1 MIHLSD
7 LELNVFQTN
16 IAGMVMNL
24 TMVESIKGNIKGSFV
39 VKDNINF
46 YDNFIGTTQAPITIT
61 FNYIGL
67 ICTNQFYIDG
77 ITNMKITKMGKTYT
91 VNFISYL
98 SAAMQLT
105 NINEV
110 FTGTSDNI
118 INLLF
123 RKSMGDE
130 GKSKTFQLDID
141 TRAITKGKYVVPNI
155 KAYEAI
161 SNVLNSAYDIN
172 GSCFCLYQ
180 RVFDQGI
187 TRLTSLYHM
196 SKNYFAENP
205 NLANGPAYRNQDR
218 FKIKSA
224 VLSASSEEESISP
237 LSTIGTANDF
247 TLREY
252 NTNFASKLGNG
263 LWGNRISHI
272 QLDESKIANYETTE
286 ITDIA
291 KVGYTTSRRLYENAN
306 TETVSH
312 KYYIPNNMILYPN
325 SYPNSPVF
333 MNVDNS
339 SWQKLTTD
347 KERLVWIERKIPIAQ
362 TFLDNVIKYG
372 GHSKTNVEYME
383 QLTLEKDRII
393 NGEVSYV
400 PTSLFSTD
408 IDPVTRVAQHQKA
421 RLFNQK
427 MQVANVVPVPYI
439 GVGYTI
445 EIEQGGS
452 NLSST
457 RTDNEYII
465 SNISHKFTLNDGEFS
480 YSQDLGLIR
489 E

>member
-7 LELNVFQTN
+7 LELNVFKTN

-141 TRAITKGKYVVPNI
+141 TKAITKGKYVVPNI

-180 RVFDQGI
+180 RVYDQGF
-187 TRLTSLYHM
+187 TRLTSLYDM
-196 SKNYFAENP
+196 SENYFITDKNETYKLTQR
-205 NLANGPAYRNQDR
+205 LAGADGE
-218 FKIKSA
+218 SDG
-224 VLSASSEEESISP
+224 LSS
-237 LSTIGTANDF
+237 LDMIGTAASFELND
-247 TLREY
+247 Y
-252 NTNFASKLGNG
+252 HTNFIDKQAAG
-263 LWGNRISHI
+263 LYGVKV
-272 QLDESKIANYETTE
+272 QQVKLDETAVKNFEKNE
-286 ITDIA
+286 
-291 KVGYTTSRRLYENAN
+291 
-306 TETVSH
+306 
-312 KYYIPNNMILYPN
+312 
-325 SYPNSPVF
+325 
-333 MNVDNS
+333 
-339 SWQKLTTD
+339 LT
-347 KERLVWIERKIPIAQ
+347 K
-362 TFLDNVIKYG
+362 N
-372 GHSKTNVEYME
+372 
-383 QLTLEKDRII
+383 
-393 NGEVSYV
+393 
-400 PTSLFSTD
+400 
-408 IDPVTRVAQHQKA
+408 
-421 RLFNQK
+421 
-427 MQVANVVPVPYI
+427 
-439 GVGYTI
+439 
-445 EIEQGGS
+445 
-452 NLSST
+452 
-457 RTDNEYII
+457 
-465 SNISHKFTLNDGEFS
+465 
-480 YSQDLGLIR
+480 
-489 E
+489 